1 MKFCQ
6 NKFSYLMFNTLK
18 KGFNRFLMLL
28 LIKLFLLR
36 GLDDVKSINS
46 LEI

>member
-1 MKFCQ
+1 
-6 NKFSYLMFNTLK
+6 MFNTLK